1 MLAFH
6 GRIEGVRFLLDHGAN
21 PDLYQR
27 RIDFPDRRCMFY
39 RRSIG
44 AHAGDFP
51 RRCWHA
57 AVACERPLKKRPHFQ
72 DALES
77 KGGSKHF
84 ERLDRF
90 ARKKKIK
97 INFFTPEQTVLCWAI
112 ERLQDDSIEAAL
124 NAGADPNRISTF
136 WDLSNGENVSC
147 TVVSPLTLAVQMNS
161 PKLVAML
168 LKYGAKADIPVT
180 KCMCYFPCPYLM
192 DLAVKGEV
200 GGTALLIAVAQNSV
214 ECTELLLKA
223 GANPN
228 YLCESTSKKKINNH

>member
-1 MLAFH
+1 M
-6 GRIEGVRFLLDHGAN
+6 
-21 PDLYQR
+21 
-27 RIDFPDRRCMFY
+27 
-39 RRSIG
+39 
-44 AHAGDFP
+44 
-51 RRCWHA
+51 
-57 AVACERPLKKRPHFQ
+57 
-72 DALES
+72 
-77 KGGSKHF
+77 
-84 ERLDRF
+84 
-90 ARKKKIK
+90 
-97 INFFTPEQTVLCWAI
+97 LCWAI